1 MEKHIPISAKTR
13 IFCIIGH
20 PITHSFSPSIH
31 NYWFKELGLDFKYLA
46 FDVHPDQL
54 KQSIK
59 GIKALNIKGFNV
71 TIPHKEAILNL
82 IDKVDVLAQEI
93 GAINAIKLEEGDL
106 IGRNTDALGGK
117 KALLDA
123 GCKIKDKKVLILG
136 AGGAA
141 RAISFAL
148 IEDIDSLVI
157 ANRTSERVRI
167 LAGDLIKKKNNEIK
181 IINFNTQSLKKELG
195 DIDILINTTP
205 IGMYPNINKSPIS
218 KEILH
223 SDLFIFDLVYN
234 PIETQLLK
242 EANLIGCKSQ
252 GGLDMLI
259 NQGALAFEWW
269 TNKKPSID
277 KIKDKIIEN
286 MMRN

>member
-1 MEKHIPISAKTR
+1 MEKPIPISAKTR

-20 PITHSFSPSIH
+20 PITHSFSPFIH
-31 NYWFKELGLDFKYLA
+31 NYWFKELGLDFRYLA
-46 FDVHPDQL
+46 FHVHPDQL

-71 TIPHKEAILNL
+71 TIPHKETILPF
-82 IDKVDVLAQEI
+82 IDKVDVLAQDI
-93 GAINAIKLEEGDL
+93 GAINTIKLEEAKL

-123 GCKIKDKKVLILG
+123 GCKIKNKKVLILG

-148 IEDIDSLVI
+148 IEDIDYLVI

-167 LAGDLIKKKNNEIK
+167 LVGDLIKKKNCEIK
-181 IINFNTQSLKKELG
+181 YINFDTQSLKQELG
-195 DIDILINTTP
+195 EIDILINTTP
-205 IGMYPNINKSPIS
+205 IGMFPNISKSPIS
-218 KEILH
+218 KEIIH

-234 PIETQLLK
+234 PLETQLLK
-242 EANLIGCKSQ
+242 DAISIGCKAQ

-269 TNKKPSID
+269 TNKKPNID
-277 KIKDKIIEN
+277 KIKDKLIEN
-286 MMRN
+286 LMRN

>member
-1 MEKHIPISAKTR
+1 METHIPISAKTI

-20 PITHSFSPSIH
+20 PITHSFSPFIH
-31 NYWFKELGLDFKYLA
+31 NYWFKELGLDFRYLA

-71 TIPHKEAILNL
+71 TIPHKEAILNF
-82 IDKVDVLAQEI
+82 IDKVDDLAQDI
-93 GAINAIKLEEGDL
+93 GAINVIKLEEGDL

-123 GCKIKDKKVLILG
+123 GCKIKNKKVLILG

-148 IEDIDSLVI
+148 IGDIDSLVI
-157 ANRTSERVRI
+157 ANRTRERVRI
-167 LAGDLIKKKNNEIK
+167 LAGDLMKKKNNKIK

-242 EANLIGCKSQ
+242 EAKSIGCKSQ
-252 GGLDMLI
+252 SGLDMLI
-259 NQGALAFEWW
+259 NQGVLAFEWW
-269 TNKKPSID
+269 TNKKPNID